1 MSDKSTR
8 YLNSRDRQQP
18 GRGSDPGLSPVLQ
31 VKAAEITPSEHY
43 AAGLSLRFPRVELIR
58 RDKGSG
64 EATSR
69 AELESLWAAGG
80 KLTGGRQLVGGQG
93 GPPSKRPRVGV
104 AAVYRGQDLELE
116 RVDSHCLQG
125 RTVVVE
131 PPHPRHVQTKPSMAV
146 KWHKMCSAARPTST

>member
-31 VKAAEITPSEHY
+31 VKAAEITPSAHY

-80 KLTGGRQLVGGQG
+80 KLTGGRQLVGGQS

-131 PPHPRHVQTKPSMAV
+131 PPHPRHVQTKQVSFLGSLMYD
-146 KWHKMCSAARPTST
+146 